1 MEINSSGI
9 NPLGNSI
16 NVFKEI
22 FAYEALWK
30 RQNISFKKISK
41 ILSNSLVSTVS
52 QIVPENEIYQA
63 FEEFK
68 VVFKKNE
75 HWKYPKAIIRGMI
88 DYPEKLLS
96 ATEPIE
102 VLYYEGDLTLIED
115 SKAIAV
121 VGTRNPSPE
130 GIIRTRKLVKELV
143 KKGFTIVSGMAKG
156 IDTIAHLTA
165 LENGG
170 KTIAVLGTPID
181 QFYPKENKKLQLE
194 LMRNYLVV
202 SQVPYLRYSH
212 QNPSTNRFF
221 FPERNKTMSALTW
234 GTVIVEASETSGTL
248 VQARAAINQNRKL
261 FILNNCFENS
271 NLTWP
276 SRFAKEGA
284 VRVYNF
290 DDIFN
295 EMPSEWL

>member
-1 MEINSSGI
+1 MAVNNSSV
-9 NPLGNSI
+9 NPFGNSI

-30 RQNISFKKISK
+30 RQNVSFKKISE

-52 QIVPENEIYQA
+52 QIIPETEINQA
-63 FEEFK
+63 YEEFK
-68 VVFKKNE
+68 VLFKKSE
-75 HWKYPKAIIRGMI
+75 HWKYPKAVVRGMI

-115 SKAIAV
+115 LKAVAV

-130 GIIRTRKLVKELV
+130 GIARTRKLVKELV
-143 KKGFTIVSGMAKG
+143 KRGFTIVSGMAKG
-156 IDTIAHLTA
+156 IDTVAHRTA
-165 LENGG
+165 IENGG

-181 QFYPKENKKLQLE
+181 QFYPKENKELQLE
-194 LMRNYLVV
+194 LMKNCLVV
-202 SQVPYLRYSH
+202 SQVPYLRYSL
-212 QNPSTNRFF
+212 QNPTSNRFF

-234 GTVIVEASETSGTL
+234 GTIIIEAGETSGTL

-271 NLTWP
+271 NLNWP
-276 SRFAKEGA
+276 SRFAKDGA
-284 VRVYNF
+284 IRVYGF
-290 DDIFN
+290 EDIFD
-295 EMPSEWL
+295 EMPKEWL